1 MKALILAAGYAT
13 RLYPITENQAKP
25 LIKVAN
31 KAIVDYIVEKIEL
44 INEIDEIFVVTN
56 NKFFNDFVSH
66 FQTGRYKKSIT
77 IINDHTLN
85 NEDRLGAVGDLQY
98 VLNKK
103 NIQEDL
109 LVISGDNL
117 FGFSLPDFMSFFKEK
132 GCSANAFY
140 DLKDLNLV
148 KGKYGVGIMNSTKV
162 TDFEEKPMEPRSTYA
177 STGCY
182 LFTKEDLQKVEP
194 LIQTGKA
201 DNPGDLIRFL
211 TQESEIHGFVFDEH
225 WFDIGSFESL
235 KQAEELYNEN

>member
-1 MKALILAAGYAT
+1 MKALILCAGYAT

-31 KAIVDYIVEKIEL
+31 KAIVDHIVEKVQTID
-44 INEIDEIFVVTN
+44 EIDEIFVVTN
-56 NKFFNDFVSH
+56 NKFCQDFIDH
-66 FQTGRYKKSIT
+66 FQAGAYSKIIT
-77 IINDHTLN
+77 VINDRTLSN
-85 NEDRLGAVGDLQY
+85 DDRLGPIGDLQY

-103 NIQEDL
+103 HVNDDF
-109 LVISGDNL
+109 LVIAGDNL
-117 FGFSLPDFMSFFKEK
+117 FGFSLPDFIKFFKEK
-132 GCSANAFY
+132 GCSVNAFY

-162 TDFEEKPMEPRSTYA
+162 TDFEEKPMEPRSTFA

-182 LFTKEDLQKVEP
+182 LFTRNDLLKVEE
-194 LIQTGKA
+194 LIELGKA
-201 DNPGDLIRFL
+201 NNTGDLIRFL